1 MSLKITQTATSNL
14 KHILEHQHSEH
25 QHSKSGTNMDYR
37 EACLVASGEVDVNSN
52 ESDSESE
59 TDIAGYTSIRD
70 KAKFLSKILRIDD
83 NLHTVDADELRRH
96 PAKFIEEM
104 NSKKKTDVEKV
115 PLMRSESSSSTA
127 SSNGEKSKKT
137 KEKSSSARSNKWTP
151 EEKDAYVKH
160 LRIFGKDWT
169 SLHKKIPTK
178 TIAQIKNFY
187 QNYKNKLQLDKIVA
201 ESMKRKK

>member
-1 MSLKITQTATSNL
+1 
-14 KHILEHQHSEH
+14 
-25 QHSKSGTNMDYR
+25 MDYR

-104 NSKKKTDVEKV
+104 NSKKKKDAEKV
-115 PLMRSESSSSTA
+115 PLITSESA
-127 SSNGEKSKKT
+127 SSNED
-137 KEKSSSARSNKWTP
+137 R
-151 EEKDAYVKH
+151 VVVVVV
-160 LRIFGKDWT
+160 R
-169 SLHKKIPTK
+169 
-178 TIAQIKNFY
+178 
-187 QNYKNKLQLDKIVA
+187 
-201 ESMKRKK
+201 KRKKSRRQHVRINGCPKRKMHM

>member
-1 MSLKITQTATSNL
+1 
-14 KHILEHQHSEH
+14 
-25 QHSKSGTNMDYR
+25 MDYR
-37 EACLVASGEVDVNSN
+37 EACLVASGEVDTNSN

-104 NSKKKTDVEKV
+104 NSKKKKDAEKV
-115 PLMRSESSSSTA
+115 PLITSESA
-127 SSNGEKSKKT
+127 SSNGEQSSSSRSKKT
-137 KEKSSSARSNKWTP
+137 KEKSSSARSNKWMP

-160 LRIFGKDWT
+160 LKIFGKDWT

-201 ESMKRKK
+201 ETMKRKK

>member
-1 MSLKITQTATSNL
+1 
-14 KHILEHQHSEH
+14 
-25 QHSKSGTNMDYR
+25 MDYR

-70 KAKFLSKILRIDD
+70 KAIFLSRILRIDD

-104 NSKKKTDVEKV
+104 NSKKKKDVEKV

-160 LRIFGKDWT
+160 LKIFGKDWT